1 MKVVKFGGSSLASGA
16 QLEKV
21 FQIVTSDPE
30 RRAVV
35 VSAPG
40 KRHPEDTKV
49 TDLLIECAQQYLLS
63 KEATGLVEAI
73 VGRYADIALE
83 LGLADDVI
91 NRIRAD
97 LLQLLEGDKTNPERF
112 IDAIKASGEDN
123 NAKLVA

>member
-1 MKVVKFGGSSLASGA
+1 MRPTVP
-16 QLEKV
+16 
-21 FQIVTSDPE
+21 I
-30 RRAVV
+30 
-35 VSAPG
+35 
-40 KRHPEDTKV
+40 
-49 TDLLIECAQQYLLS
+49 I

-123 NAKLVA
+123 NAKLVAAYFGAGDLKHIM

>member
-1 MKVVKFGGSSLASGA
+1 MKVVKFGGGSLASGA

-97 LLQLLEGDKTNPERF
+97 LLQACSKVIKQIRNGLLMRSKL
-112 IDAIKASGEDN
+112 A
-123 NAKLVA
+123 AKITMPNW